1 MTRKVLLVVVVGVF
15 LCGGVPASAHHS
27 QNAQFDTS
35 KVLTMEVTLVQLAFR
50 NPHSFLQV
58 ETPGEN
64 GSKEPQRWSIEWG
77 NAIQLSFQGVDRN
90 KLHYGD
96 ILVITANPSRTPN
109 DHKLHLLTIRRPS
122 DGFGWGTKPG
132 ENTEGTPN

>member
-1 MTRKVLLVVVVGVF
+1 MTRKVLLVVTAGVF
-15 LCGGVPASAHHS
+15 LCTGITTYAHHS
-27 QNAQFDTS
+27 QNAVFDVS
-35 KVLTMEVTLVQLAFR
+35 KQVTMKVTLVQLAFR

-96 ILVITANPSRTPN
+96 ALVITANPSRTPN

-122 DGFGWGTKPG
+122 DGFGWGDKPG
-132 ENTEGTPN
+132 ENTEGTP